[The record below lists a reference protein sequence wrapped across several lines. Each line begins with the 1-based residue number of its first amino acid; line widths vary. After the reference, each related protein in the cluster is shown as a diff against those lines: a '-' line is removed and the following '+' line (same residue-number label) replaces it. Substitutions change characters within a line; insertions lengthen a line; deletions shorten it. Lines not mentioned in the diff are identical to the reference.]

1 MSDEYDAVAL
11 LLAREW
17 QQTIAALATDTAE
30 NLEIVT
36 AIELKPELKG
46 HPYYWGK
53 MSLLRTL
60 RELADA
66 DVRRFETPG
75 ALKLLRESKYDIN
88 EIQLYTDGPR
98 LYRSIRAQRRRQPDG
113 SSLWVI
119 CERNNVLNMDGRW
132 EYEPNPSSRTDTFFE
147 RTRFPTLNA
156 AIAFFEA
163 HTQQILES
171 GE

>member
-1 MSDEYDAVAL
+1 MSDEHNAVAL

-66 DVRRFETPG
+66 DVKRFG
-75 ALKLLRESKYDIN
+75 
-88 EIQLYTDGPR
+88 
-98 LYRSIRAQRRRQPDG
+98 
-113 SSLWVI
+113 
-119 CERNNVLNMDGRW
+119 
-132 EYEPNPSSRTDTFFE
+132 
-147 RTRFPTLNA
+147 
-156 AIAFFEA
+156 
-163 HTQQILES
+163 